1 MIRLG
6 MLTADERLALIR
18 LKIERAK
25 KHILDL
31 EIARDR
37 FIETEP
43 YVIEP
48 ERDPQTGNYL
58 FRVTKLQPPPH
69 DLGLIA
75 GDVIHNLRSA
85 LDHLAYQLVLVNGAI
100 PTKQT
105 AFPIFDDAAGYV
117 AHSHGK
123 IKLMSQSAQDAI
135 EATKPYR
142 GRSNLLW
149 FIHTM
154 DIADKHHTLLVA
166 LIHVGKWSVKM
177 PVFGLFNIPES
188 SLPLKE
194 GDVIF
199 SCEPKVYENVKFTFD
214 ITLENPEAI
223 SGVPLLPALHKA
235 ANRIDDLILSFKPL
249 LV

>member
-1 MIRLG
+1 

-18 LKIERAK
+18 SKVERAK
-25 KHILDL
+25 NHILDL
-31 EIARDR
+31 EIARDE

-43 YVIEP
+43 YVIES

-58 FRVTKLQPPPH
+58 FRVTKLQLAPP

-75 GDVIHNLRSA
+75 GDAAHNLRSA
-85 LDHLAYQLVLVNGAI
+85 LDHLAYQLVLVNKEI
-100 PTKQT
+100 PNRFTG
-105 AFPIFDDAAGYV
+105 FPIFDDAARYV
-117 AHSHGK
+117 AGSQGK

-135 EATKPYR
+135 KATKPYR
-142 GRSNLLW
+142 GKSNLLW

-166 LIHVGKWSVKM
+166 LIHVEKWTVKM
-177 PVFGLFNIPES
+177 PVFGHFNIPES
-188 SLPLKE
+188 SPPLKE

-199 SCEPKVYENVKFTFD
+199 SCEPKAYQNVKFTFD
-214 ITLENPEAI
+214 ITLKSPEGIA
-223 SGVPLLPALHKA
+223 GVPLLSTLHKA
-235 ANRIDDLILSFKPL
+235 ANRIDDLILTFKPL

>member
-1 MIRLG
+1 MT
-6 MLTADERLALIR
+6 TADEKLALIR
-18 LKIERAK
+18 AKVERAK

-48 ERDPQTGNYL
+48 ERNPQTGNYI

-69 DLGLIA
+69 DIGLIA
-75 GDVIHNLRSA
+75 GDVAHNLRSA
-85 LDHLAYQLVLVNGAI
+85 LDHLAYQLVLVNKET
-100 PTKQT
+100 PNRSTE
-105 AFPIFDDAAGYV
+105 FPIFDDAARYV
-117 AHSHGK
+117 AHSHRK

-135 EATKPYR
+135 KATKPYR
-142 GRSNLLW
+142 GRSNSLW
-149 FIHTM
+149 LIHTM

-166 LIHVGKWSVKM
+166 LIHVGQCSVKGPM
-177 PVFGLFNIPES
+177 YGRFNIPETS
-188 SLPLKE
+188 PPLKE

-214 ITLENPEAI
+214 VTLENPKAI
-223 SGVPLLPALHKA
+223 AGVPLLPALHKT

>member
-1 MIRLG
+1 

-18 LKIERAK
+18 LKVERAK

-48 ERDPQTGNYL
+48 ERNPQTGNYL
-58 FRVTKLQPPPH
+58 FRVTKLQPPPR
-69 DLGLIA
+69 DIGLIA
-75 GDVIHNLRSA
+75 GDVAHNLRSA
-85 LDHLAYQLVLVNGAI
+85 LDHLAYQLVVVNKEI
-100 PTKQT
+100 PNRSTE
-105 AFPIFDDAAGYV
+105 FPIFDDAARYV
-117 AHSHGK
+117 AGSHRK
-123 IKLMSQSAQDAI
+123 IKLLSQSAQDAI

-142 GRSNLLW
+142 GRNNLLW

-166 LIHVGKWSVKM
+166 LIHVGRWTVKM

-188 SLPLKE
+188 SPPLKE

-199 SCEPKVYENVKFTFD
+199 TCEPKVYEHVKFTFD
-214 ITLENPEAI
+214 VTLENPEAI
-223 SGVPLLPALHKA
+223 AGVPLLPTLHKA
-235 ANRIDDLILSFKPL
+235 TNRIDDLILSFKPL

>member
-1 MIRLG
+1 

-18 LKIERAK
+18 SKIERAK

-48 ERDPQTGNYL
+48 ERDPQTGNHL
-58 FRVTKLQPPPH
+58 FRVAKLQLPPP
-69 DLGLIA
+69 DLGLMA
-75 GDVIHNLRSA
+75 GDAAHNLRSA
-85 LDHLAYQLVLVNGAI
+85 LDHLAYKLVLVNKETPNRNTG
-100 PTKQT
+100 
-105 AFPIFDDAAGYV
+105 FPIFDDAARYV
-117 AHSHGK
+117 AGSHGK

-135 EATKPYR
+135 KATEPYR
-142 GRSNLLW
+142 GRNNLLW
-149 FIHTM
+149 LINAI
-154 DIADKHHTLLVA
+154 DIADKHHTLLVG
-166 LIHVGKWSVKM
+166 LIHVGRYSVRGPM
-177 PVFGLFNIPES
+177 FGRFNIPES
-188 SLPLKE
+188 SPPLKE

-214 ITLENPEAI
+214 VTLKNPEAI
-223 SGVPLLPALHKA
+223 AGVPLLPTLHKA